1 MIETLFRPKIQP
13 LFNTLG
19 TLLDRLSFTPNII
32 TACAFSSGMLCAAAI
47 IYDHPLYALF
57 FLIISGLCD
66 VLDGTLARLQ
76 QKAHPLG
83 AYIDL
88 IADRMV
94 EAFFIYACAIAY
106 PEHMHAYLI
115 FYIALLLHFTTF
127 VAAGALFENNGTKSM
142 HYDACLIERAEAF
155 MVFGA
160 MLLLPHYITW
170 LLMILNIGIFASA
183 IRRFLRIVHNAYA
196 DYR

>member
-1 MIETLFRPKIQP
+1 MIETLLRPKVQP
-13 LFNTLG
+13 FFNTLG
-19 TLLDRLSFTPNII
+19 TLLNRLSLTPNII
-32 TACAFSSGMLCAAAI
+32 TACAFSSGVLCALAI
-47 IYDHPLYALF
+47 IFDCPLYALF

-94 EAFFIYACAIAY
+94 EALFIYACAIAY
-106 PEHMHAYLI
+106 PAPMHAYLI
-115 FYIALLLHFTTF
+115 FYIVLLLHFTTF
-127 VAAGALFENNGTKSM
+127 MAAGALFKNNGTKSM

-155 MVFGA
+155 IIFGA
-160 MLLLPHYITW
+160 MLLLPHYIMW
-170 LLMILNIGIFASA
+170 LLMTLNIGIFASA
-183 IRRFLRIVHNAYA
+183 ICRFVRIVHSVHV
-196 DYR
+196 DYK